1 MKNTVCTRINAAFR
15 LVVQVSR
22 ANAVRMDSS
31 PLKGRERTSMRLPW
45 LIALLL
51 FSASMVK
58 PFPAYAGLAEGLSAY
73 DRADYATALKE
84 LAPLAE
90 KGDAAAQYRMGKMT
104 SLGQGAARDA
114 RSAAEWFHKA
124 AQQGLAEAQSA
135 LGYLCLIGEG
145 VSQNNDLAL
154 AWTRK
159 AAEQGDARAQFNLA
173 VMHGDSYGIKKNPA
187 ESLKWMR
194 KAAEQGQKDA
204 LIGLARMYQEGKGV
218 SRDSVLAFMMF
229 ELAGRNGHTDA
240 FKGRHAVAGKMS
252 PTQVQEAG
260 SLANA
265 WKKGMPLPV
274 RSKTGAKK
282 SS

>member
-173 VMHGDSYGIKKNPA
+173 VMHGDRYGIRKNPA

-194 KAAEQGQKDA
+194 KAAQQGLPDA
-204 LIGLARMYQEGKGV
+204 LNGLAVAYRDGKGAA
-218 SRDSVLAFMMF
+218 RDPVLAFVMF
-229 ELAGRNGHTDA
+229 ELAGKSGHTDA
-240 FKGRHAVAGKMS
+240 LNSQSAIAKNMSPEQVRKAGK
-252 PTQVQEAG
+252 
-260 SLANA
+260 LAES
-265 WKKGMPLPV
+265 WKKGMPLPA
-274 RSKTGAKK
+274 RSKTGAGG
-282 SS
+282 S